1 VEFNFGTQ
9 PQKIMQGDKNRK
21 GTYSIARIVTGTVSS
36 HKFIQAPK
44 IELKK

>member
-1 VEFNFGTQ
+1 MEFNFGTQ

-21 GTYSIARIVTGTVSS
+21 DTHSVARTVAGTVPS

-44 IELKK
+44 IKLKK